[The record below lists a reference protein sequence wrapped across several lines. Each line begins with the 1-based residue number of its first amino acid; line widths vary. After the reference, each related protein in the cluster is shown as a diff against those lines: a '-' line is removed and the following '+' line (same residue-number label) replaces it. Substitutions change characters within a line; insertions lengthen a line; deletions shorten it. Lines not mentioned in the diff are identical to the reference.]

1 MTGSRTWCLLVIV
14 ARLLVTGTSAAVQV
28 TPESIRGRTERE
40 WAIKAE
46 KMRWHLLPLTR
57 RHDVDLWIILS
68 RENAPDPLVSGDTAL
83 EYLSGRRPSSE
94 SSGDS
99 PSPRVVEGRRGAVS

>member
-1 MTGSRTWCLLVIV
+1 MTGSRTWRLLVIV
-14 ARLLVTGTSAAVQV
+14 ARLLVTGTSAAAQV

-46 KMRWHLLPLTR
+46 KMR